1 METLEGI
8 LLESL
13 CRRRRE
19 PTIRLVPWRIRGFED
34 YVVCT
39 PVVYVGKL
47 NWYYRFLPDLIKG
60 DFDSIRSDV
69 KEYYASRVRSQHL
82 EHTLGNC

>member
-19 PTIRLVPWRIRGFED
+19 SIIRLVFRRIRSLED
-34 YVVCT
+34 EVLLTHVSLHWKAERKQSC
-39 PVVYVGKL
+39 
-47 NWYYRFLPDLIKG
+47 RFLPDLIKG
-60 DFDSIRSDV
+60 DFDSIRGDV
-69 KEYYASRVRSQHL
+69 KEYYLSKVHSERFKYIP
-82 EHTLGNC
+82 E